1 MHTQRSGRRGS
12 RLRKGLAAVLIGLA
26 ALSWGAMPQAPASEH
41 SGTVPGGEPVRREE
55 TQKITEPNAAAPAGD
70 AGGQAPPASDAS
82 PPSGTGLPRGE
93 AQVPAEQAHPHPED
107 TPADGAPVED
117 DYFADAVFLGDSRTE
132 GFSLYSGLK
141 QGTYLYAVGAT
152 VESVFSK
159 KTQTAADGTSQTLMD
174 ALAAGSFSKVYVML
188 GINELGWPRIETFSD
203 QYSALVDRIR
213 ELQPDA
219 QIALESILPVSAGQ
233 EAKGSYVN
241 NERIAQ
247 FNAVIRQ
254 LAEERECTYLNVA
267 EALTDASGCLPDGR
281 TWDGIHLNVE
291 GCQQWLAYLR
301 AHPL

>member
-1 MHTQRSGRRGS
+1 MHVQCSGRRGS
-12 RLRKGLAAVLIGLA
+12 RLRKGLAALLIGLA

-41 SGTVPGGEPVRREE
+41 SGAGPAGEPMRREE
-55 TQKITEPNAAAPAGD
+55 TQKMREPSAEAPAGA
-70 AGGQAPPASDAS
+70 AGGQVPPTSDAL
-82 PPSGTGLPRGE
+82 PPSGAGLPRDE
-93 AQVPAEQAHPHPED
+93 AHVPAEQTDPHPGD

-117 DYFADAVFLGDSRTE
+117 EYFADAVFLGDSRTE

-159 KTQTAADGTSQTLMD
+159 RTQTAADGTAQTLMD

-254 LAEERECTYLNVA
+254 LAEERGCTYLDVA
-267 EALTDASGCLPDGR
+267 EALTDAEGCLPDGW

-291 GCQQWLAYLR
+291 GCRQWLAYLR

>member
-1 MHTQRSGRRGS
+1 MHVQCSGRRGS
-12 RLRKGLAAVLIGLA
+12 RLRKGLAALLIGLA

-41 SGTVPGGEPVRREE
+41 SGAGPAGEPARREE
-55 TQKITEPNAAAPAGD
+55 TQKMREPSAEAPAGA
-70 AGGQAPPASDAS
+70 AGGQVPPTS
-82 PPSGTGLPRGE
+82 
-93 AQVPAEQAHPHPED
+93 AEQTDPHPGD

-117 DYFADAVFLGDSRTE
+117 EYFADAVFLGDSRTE
-132 GFSLYSGLK
+132 GFSLYSGLE

-159 KTQTAADGTSQTLMD
+159 RTQTAADGTAQTLMD

-254 LAEERECTYLNVA
+254 LAEERGCTYLDVA
-267 EALTDASGCLPDGR
+267 EALTDAEGCLPDGW

-291 GCQQWLAYLR
+291 GCRQWLAYLR